1 MTATL
6 RGLRTRMRVLGVLL
20 ALCLAPLVF
29 HAVSISAQE
38 YLATLSGTVTDP
50 TGAAVTNA
58 NVKVT
63 NTDTNVVTNGTTNG
77 DGAYS
82 VPFLVPGNYSVEV
95 TIQGFKPST
104 KTGVVLHASDKGRV
118 DFQLEVGSTTQG
130 VTVQATAQL
139 LTPGTAS
146 ISQTLD
152 AQQVADLPN
161 IGRNPFID
169 GDLSAGAY
177 SNAYMDRAASQ
188 FTQPFS
194 GVASQMVINGIS
206 DLHQLTLDGIP
217 DDAPE
222 RNSAVIYTDFVPSP
236 EAVEE
241 VSTQTA
247 LYDAQYGHSDGA
259 VINTVIKTGTNQWHG
274 AAYYIFQNTDFD
286 ANSFQNNDH
295 VVTVAGVPTYEP
307 IARGVNHWNQPGFV
321 IDGPVWIPKLYD
333 GHNKTFFT
341 VSYERVQNN
350 QVDPATA
357 TIPTQAEIA
366 GNFQGVDDI
375 YDPTSSANGL
385 NRTQICDGA
394 TVCTAANKNII
405 PASMINPVAQKIL
418 QTYFPSTTTAGT
430 NNFTSPTL
438 STNDHYYSLVARVD
452 QILNDK
458 EKFDVV
464 FFRSYRDQ
472 QLPNP
477 FPGLIAP
484 TGGSP
489 GFGYYDIRNDLG
501 AQLDWVSVISPTLV
515 LDTRASFLKHPFS
528 LQYPGVNY
536 PLASLGFSGPIVG
549 SMAPASSF
557 PGLSF
562 DSNFVGLENGG
573 GGQQSDSTESSEA
586 VILSKSLATQTIKMG
601 FEFDSNNYNVIS
613 SESNLGT
620 FSFNEQFTQQNYN
633 ASVGSTPNPS
643 DGLIEGNPI
652 ASFLLGY
659 PTSASAAS
667 NAAFPSY
674 QQLYYAL
681 YIQDDW
687 RVTHKLSLNLGLRWD
702 YEQPLTE
709 RGNGIND
716 GFCFNCTNPIGAS
729 FVPTTQFPNGLPV
742 EGGLTFASATNRYP
756 FRSDFGDWQPRFGL
770 AFQATSRMVIR
781 GGFGIM
787 YLPTI
792 DDGAL
797 LSGFSSST
805 TFDGSNNG
813 GMTPAG
819 APNGAGSFTNPY
831 PSGFILPT
839 GNSAGLETFLGQ
851 SVSFEDPQRT
861 VPRLYEGSFSLQY
874 QVARNTAFEVGY
886 VGNMA
891 RRLEVSKDINALPA
905 QYYNP
910 SSSTFTYSATAAAET
925 AKLAGTVPNP
935 MAGEVPGSLGA
946 ATIPYQDL
954 LVPYPE
960 FGTVTEQDIPV
971 GSSSYNSLQTTLIQR
986 ISHGLSLNANFTFAK
1001 IMDKNWY
1008 MNAYDTFDQLTRYQD
1023 QQPNHVF
1030 NLVVSYEIPLPGSMN
1045 GWERASLGGWQVNG
1059 VMRWQNGLLIP
1070 NPGGTTGVVTSSQG
1084 GLGWY
1089 PLNSPNIANP
1099 TLSAYWNPCYQTAAT
1114 AASPSGTLA
1123 PTACVSSGGSPSFQ
1137 AQGGFTPNTILPYMD
1152 IREPETPLFDFSVF
1166 KKFEIH
1172 ERYNVEFRMEFFN
1185 VFNTPHFAYGSTTPG
1200 NVQFGN
1206 IPVSA
1211 GQANDPRIGQMTF
1224 RFNF

>member
-1 MTATL
+1 MTASL
-6 RGLRTRMRVLGVLL
+6 KGPRARMRVLGSVL
-20 ALCLAPLVF
+20 ALCLALLVF
-29 HAVSISAQE
+29 HATILSAQE

-63 NTDTNVVTNGTTNG
+63 NTDTNVVTNGGTNG

-82 VPFLVPGNYSVEV
+82 VPFLVPGNYTVEV
-95 TIQGFKPST
+95 SISGFKPAT

-130 VTVQATAQL
+130 VTVQATGQL
-139 LTPGTAS
+139 LTPATAS

-152 AQQVADLPN
+152 AAQVADLPN

-274 AAYYIFQNTDFD
+274 AAYYIAQNTDFD
-286 ANSFQNNDH
+286 ANSFQNNDRI
-295 VVTVAGVPTYEP
+295 VSGVWSPAP
-307 IARGVNHWNQPGFV
+307 RGVNHWNQPGFV
-321 IDGPVWIPKLYD
+321 FDGPVWIPKLYD
-333 GHNKTFFT
+333 GHSKTFFT
-341 VSYERVQNN
+341 VAYERVQNN
-350 QVDPATA
+350 QVDPETT

-375 YDPTSSANGL
+375 YDPTSSTTGT

-394 TVCTAANKNII
+394 TVCTTANQNII
-405 PASMINPVAQKIL
+405 PTSMINPVAQKIL
-418 QTYFPSTTTAGT
+418 QMFYPSTTTGGL
-430 NNFTSPTL
+430 NNFSPATP
-438 STNDHYYSLVARVD
+438 STNDHYYSFLARVD
-452 QILNDK
+452 QILSDK
-458 EKFDVV
+458 EKFDVL

-489 GFGYYDIRNDLG
+489 GFGYYDVRNDLG
-501 AQLDWVSVISPTLV
+501 AQIDWVSVISPTLV
-515 LDTRASFLKHPFS
+515 LDSRASFLKHPFR
-528 LQYPGVNY
+528 LQYPGITY
-536 PLASLGFSGPIVG
+536 PLTSLGFTGPIVG
-549 SMAPASSF
+549 SSAPASAF
-557 PGLSF
+557 PGITF
-562 DSNFVGLENGG
+562 DASLASLENGG
-573 GGQQSDSTESSEA
+573 GGQESDSTESAEA
-586 VILSKSLATQTIKMG
+586 VILSKSLATQTLKMG

-620 FSFNEQFTQQNYN
+620 FTFNEGFTQQNYN
-633 ASVGSTPNPS
+633 TSVGSTPNPS

-659 PTSASAAS
+659 PASASAAS

-687 RVTHKLSLNLGLRWD
+687 RVTRKLSLNLGLRWD
-702 YEQPLTE
+702 YEQPLTA
-709 RGNGIND
+709 RGNSIDD
-716 GFCFNCTNPIGAS
+716 GFCNNCANPIGAS
-729 FVPTTQFPNGLPV
+729 FTGTALYPTFPV
-742 EGGLTFASATNRYP
+742 EGGLTFANSTNRYP

-770 AFQATSRMVIR
+770 AFQVNPRMVIR
-781 GGFGIM
+781 GGVGIM

-805 TFDGSNNG
+805 TFDASNNG

-819 APNGAGSFTNPY
+819 TSNGAGSFTNPY
-831 PSGFILPT
+831 PAGFILPT

-861 VPRLYEGSFSLQY
+861 VPRLYEGSFSVQY
-874 QVARNTAFEVGY
+874 QIARNTAFEVGY

-905 QYYNP
+905 QYYN
-910 SSSTFTYSATAAAET
+910 SNVTSYSATSAAET
-925 AKLAGTVPNP
+925 SRLAGTVPNP
-935 MAGEVPGSLGA
+935 MSGQVPGSLGA

-960 FGTVTEQDIPV
+960 FGTVTEQDVPV
-971 GSSSYNSLQTTLIQR
+971 GSSSYNSLQTTLTQR

-1008 MNAYDTFDQLTRYQD
+1008 MNAYDNFDQLTRYQD
-1023 QQPNHVF
+1023 QQPNHIF
-1030 NLVVSYEIPLPGSMN
+1030 NLVVSYEIPLPSSMN
-1045 GWERASLGGWQVNG
+1045 GWEKTALGGWQVNG

-1070 NPGGTTGVVTSSQG
+1070 NPGGTTGVVTSTQG
-1084 GLGWY
+1084 GLGWN
-1089 PLNSPNIANP
+1089 PLTNPAVANP
-1099 TLSAYWNPCYQTAAT
+1099 TLSNYWNPCYQTVPTSAN
-1114 AASPSGTLA
+1114 PNGTLA
-1123 PTACVSSGGSPSFQ
+1123 GPSAICTSGATPSFI
-1137 AQGGFTPNTILPYMD
+1137 AQSPFTPNTILPYMD

-1166 KKFEIH
+1166 KKFQIR
-1172 ERYNVEFRMEFFN
+1172 ERYNIELRAEFFN
-1185 VFNTPHFAYGSTTPG
+1185 IFNTPHFAYGSTTPG
-1200 NVQFGN
+1200 NAQYGN

-1211 GQANDPRIGQMTF
+1211 GQANDPRIGQLTA

>member
-1 MTATL
+1 MTATF
-6 RGLRTRMRVLGVLL
+6 RGTRTRVRALGVFFT
-20 ALCLAPLVF
+20 LCLSVYAFQPAGL
-29 HAVSISAQE
+29 AAQE
-38 YLATLSGTVTDP
+38 YLATLSGTVTDA
-50 TGAAVTNA
+50 TGALVKDAT
-58 NVKVT
+58 VKVT
-63 NTDTNVVTNGTTNG
+63 DTDTNAVSTGTTND

-95 TIQGFKPST
+95 NITGFKTAT
-104 KTGVVLHASDKGRV
+104 KTGVVLHASDKARL
-118 DFQLEVGSTTQG
+118 DFQLEIGTSTQA
-130 VTVQATAQL
+130 VTVQATGQL

-152 AQQVADLPN
+152 AAQVSDLPN

-188 FTQPFS
+188 YTQPFS

-259 VINTVIKTGTNQWHG
+259 VINTVIKTGTNQFHG

-295 VVTVAGVPTYEP
+295 VVSVAGVPTWEV
-307 IARGVNHWNQPGFV
+307 INRGVNHWNQPGGVF
-321 IDGPVWIPKLYD
+321 DGPVWIPKLYNGRD
-333 GHNKTFFT
+333 KTFFT
-341 VSYERVQNN
+341 VAYERVQNN

-375 YDPTSSANGL
+375 YNPTSSANGL

-394 TVCTAANKNII
+394 AVCTAANANII

-418 QTYFPSTTTAGT
+418 QMYFPSTTTAGT

-438 STNDHYYSLVARVD
+438 STNDHYYSFLTRVD

-489 GFGYYDIRNDLG
+489 GFGYYDVRNDLG
-501 AQLDWVSVISPTLV
+501 AQLDWVSVVSPTLV
-515 LDTRASFLKHPFS
+515 VDSRASFLKHPFS
-528 LQYPGVNY
+528 LQYPGVDY
-536 PLASLGFSGPIVG
+536 PLSTLGFAGPMVG
-549 SMAPASSF
+549 SSAPASAF

-573 GGQQSDSTESSEA
+573 AGQQSDSTESSEA
-586 VILSKSLATQTIKMG
+586 LIVSKSLATQTIKMG

-633 ASVGSTPNPS
+633 TSVGSTKNS
-643 DGLIEGNPI
+643 ADGLVEGNPI
-652 ASFLLGY
+652 ASFLLGD
-659 PTSASAAS
+659 PASATAAS

-681 YIQDDW
+681 YLQDDW

-702 YEQPLTE
+702 YEQPLTA
-709 RGNGIND
+709 RNNTIND
-716 GFCFNCTNPIGAS
+716 GFCLDCANPIGAS
-729 FVPTTQFPNGLPV
+729 FVDTALYPNGFPV
-742 EGGLTFASATNRYP
+742 EGGLTFASAMNRYP
-756 FRSDFGDWQPRFGL
+756 FKSDFGDWQPRFGL
-770 AFQATSRMVIR
+770 AFQATPRMVFR
-781 GGFGIM
+781 GGVGIM
-787 YLPTI
+787 YIPTI

-805 TFDGSNNG
+805 TFNASTNG
-813 GMTPAG
+813 GETPAG
-819 APNGAGSFTNPY
+819 TPNGAGSFTNPY
-831 PSGFILPT
+831 PNGFIAPT
-839 GNSAGLETFLGQ
+839 GSSAGLETFLGQ
-851 SVSFEDPQRT
+851 NVSFEDPQRV

-874 QVARNTAFEVGY
+874 QIAANTSFEVGY

-891 RRLEVSKDINALPA
+891 RRLEVSKDINGLPA
-905 QYYNP
+905 QYYNLG
-910 SSSTFTYSATAAAET
+910 TAET
-925 AKLAGTVPNP
+925 PILAGSVPNP
-935 MAGEVPGSLGA
+935 MVGEVPGGSLNGA
-946 ATIPYQDL
+946 TVPYQDL

-960 FGTVTEQDIPV
+960 FGTVTETDVPV
-971 GSSSYNSLQTTLIQR
+971 GSSSYNSLQTTIIQR

-1008 MNAYDTFDQLTRYQD
+1008 MNAYDNFDQLTRYQD
-1023 QQPNHVF
+1023 QQPNHIF
-1030 NLVVSYEIPLPGSMN
+1030 NLVVSYAVPVPGSFN
-1045 GWERASLGGWQVNG
+1045 GWERAALGGWQVNG

-1070 NPGGTTGVVTSSQG
+1070 NPGGTTGVVTSSEN
-1084 GLGWY
+1084 GLGWN
-1089 PLNSPNIANP
+1089 PLTNPAVANP
-1099 TLSAYWNPCYQTAAT
+1099 TLSNYWNPCYESSAVTGST
-1114 AASPSGTLA
+1114 PEDCTSGET
-1123 PTACVSSGGSPSFQ
+1123 PSFQ
-1137 AQGGFTPNTILPYMD
+1137 AQSPYTSNSIPPYMD

-1166 KKFEIH
+1166 KKFAIH
-1172 ERYNVEFRMEFFN
+1172 ERYNAEFRMEFFN

-1206 IPVSA
+1206 IPVSS